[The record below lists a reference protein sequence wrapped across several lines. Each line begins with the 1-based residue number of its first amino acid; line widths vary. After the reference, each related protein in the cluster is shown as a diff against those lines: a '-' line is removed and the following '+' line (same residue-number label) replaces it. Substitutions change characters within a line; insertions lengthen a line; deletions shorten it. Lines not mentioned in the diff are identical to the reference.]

1 MGKLRRPRGPRS
13 TWEPKSPP
21 IADRPAAI
29 EAPLITETS
38 TALPPEIAP
47 EVPSQA
53 LERALTQA
61 AEGTGTAGPDHEEAA
76 APPRNAA
83 PDAPEIAPNVPAE
96 SPAQP
101 PVQLPAVQLP
111 AVLPAILPAAPVTAG
126 AVPERGI
133 VLAPD
138 RFDVV
143 EIGTTVARY
152 MRGEGEAAMA
162 HLRALSVARS
172 PAEIIRL
179 QVGEAQRAADAS
191 LTCWVTVIGK
201 ASRAVAFR

>member
-21 IADRPAAI
+21 SVDTPAAS
-29 EAPLITETS
+29 ETSLITETS

-47 EVPSQA
+47 EVPSEILEMA
-53 LERALTQA
+53 LAQA
-61 AEGTGTAGPDHEEAA
+61 AEGTGTS
-76 APPRNAA
+76 A
-83 PDAPEIAPNVPAE
+83 PDLDEAGEPTESSTPDAAEIAPNGPAPLAAE

-101 PVQLPAVQLP
+101 PVPLP
-111 AVLPAILPAAPVTAG
+111 AVLLTAATVTAG
-126 AVPERGI
+126 ATPERGI
-133 VLAPD
+133 VRAPD
-138 RFDVV
+138 RFDAV

-162 HLRALSVARS
+162 HLRALSAARS